1 MSEFL
6 VEIEVDVPA
15 DHPADE
21 LAIRREAEG
30 VRAAEL
36 AAAGHLL
43 RLWRP
48 DGPGWRN
55 LGLWR
60 ADDEAH
66 LRALI
71 ATLPMHVF
79 MTLKVRALGAHP
91 NDPRVLS
98 TP

>member
-6 VEIEVDVPA
+6 VEIEVDVSG
-15 DHPADE
+15 DHPPDD
-21 LAIRREAEG
+21 LATRSSAESI
-30 VRAAEL
+30 RAAEL
-36 AAAGHLL
+36 AAAGHLV

-71 ATLPMHVF
+71 ATLPMYRF
-79 MTLKVRALGAHP
+79 MTLEVRPLCPHP
-91 NDPRVLS
+91 NDPDS
-98 TP
+98 

>member
-6 VEIEVDVPA
+6 VEIAVDVPD
-15 DHPADE
+15 DHPADD
-21 LAIRREAEG
+21 LATRRAAED

-36 AAAGHLL
+36 AAAGHLV

-60 ADDEAH
+60 ADDEDH
-66 LRALI
+66 LRAVI
-71 ATLPMHVF
+71 ATLPMHMF
-79 MTLKVRALGAHP
+79 MTLTVRPLGAHP
-91 NDPRVLS
+91 SDPG
-98 TP
+98 

>member
-6 VEIEVDVPA
+6 VEIVVNVPD
-15 DHPADE
+15 DHPADD
-21 LAIRREAEG
+21 LAIRREGEG
-30 VRAAEL
+30 IRASEL
-36 AAAGHLL
+36 AAAGNLV

-66 LRALI
+66 LRALL
-71 ATLPMHVF
+71 ATLPMGMF
-79 MTLKVRALGAHP
+79 MTVDVRPLGAHP
-91 NDPRVLS
+91 SDPGCC
-98 TP
+98 